1 MTILLQIFKRRTRKK
16 FRNLMQFTPLRRI
29 EFPLPSPEKLQGQG
43 GKASRRRRAL
53 GTVAG
58 LRGLVPHPALGVVT
72 HLGFQFCD
80 LQVQFI
86 QVFVHKSDE
95 CLEEKHKPGL
105 EMETLAPEAAL

>member
-1 MTILLQIFKRRTRKK
+1 M
-16 FRNLMQFTPLRRI
+16 
-29 EFPLPSPEKLQGQG
+29 ESPPTMWGPG
-43 GKASRRRRAL
+43 NSGSP
-53 GTVAG
+53 G
-58 LRGLVPHPALGVVT
+58 GLVPHPALGAVT

-105 EMETLAPEAAL
+105 ERETLALEVAP

>member
-1 MTILLQIFKRRTRKK
+1 M
-16 FRNLMQFTPLRRI
+16 
-29 EFPLPSPEKLQGQG
+29 
-43 GKASRRRRAL
+43 GKPPGDAGPL

-58 LRGLVPHPALGVVT
+58 SWVLSQPALGVVT

-95 CLEEKHKPGL
+95 SASVRKAQGL
-105 EMETLAPEAAL
+105 EMETLAPEAALTPL

>member
-1 MTILLQIFKRRTRKK
+1 
-16 FRNLMQFTPLRRI
+16 MQFTPLRRI

-43 GKASRRRRAL
+43 GKASRRRGAL

-58 LRGLVPHPALGVVT
+58 LRGLVPNPALGVVT

-95 CLEEKHKPGL
+95 CLEEKHK
-105 EMETLAPEAAL
+105 ALRWRLLPRRLPRDSTVRTEDKAQPRWRSQ